1 MRVLR
6 LSLFAL
12 VWIFQAWPLYAQS
25 AIVRPASPI
34 SLLGISDSNSPMHW
48 NAQGRLVIFQSD
60 GMPIRTEGP
69 SLTEQGRVRAVR
81 FYSYEHAPLWIE
93 ATWVSPEGTI
103 YAWYHHEQFL
113 HCDSLPLSQP
123 VIGALR
129 SDDDGLTFH
138 DLGIVLSPGE
148 DADCNAQNGYFGG
161 GHGDFTV
168 IADPKGEY
176 LYFLFSNY
184 SGPVERQGVAVA
196 RMAVADRDNPVGFVS
211 KFANGGWESP
221 GVGGEVSPVYA
232 ASRSWSEYDTDALW
246 GPSVHWNTHLERFVI
261 VMSHACCQPGW
272 PQEGLYVAFA
282 PELADPASWTQPVKL
297 IDKVGWYPMVV
308 GSTDKVAGQR
318 ARLFTGSI
326 SDWEIEFYP

>member
-1 MRVLR
+1 MRVFS
-6 LSLFAL
+6 LSLFAML
-12 VWIFQAWPLYAQS
+12 WYCQAWTSYAQS

-48 NAQGRLVIFQSD
+48 NANGNLVIFQSD

-69 SLTEQGRVRAVR
+69 SLTEQGRVRAAR
-81 FYSYEHAPLWIE
+81 FYSYERTPMWIE

-113 HCDSLPLSQP
+113 NCDSLPLSQP

-138 DLGIVLSPGE
+138 DLGIVLSPAE
-148 DADCNAQNGYFGG
+148 EPNCNAQNGYFGG

-176 LYFLFSNY
+176 LYFVFSNY
-184 SGPVERQGVAVA
+184 SGPAERHGVAVA
-196 RMAVADRDNPVGFVS
+196 RMAIADRDNPVGFVY
-211 KFANGGWESP
+211 KFFDSAWESP
-221 GVGGEVSPVYA
+221 GLGGELTPVYA
-232 ASRSWSEYDTDALW
+232 ASTGWGEYDTNALW
-246 GPSVHWNTHLERFVI
+246 GPSIHWNVHLNKYVI
-261 VMSHACCQPGW
+261 VMNHACCTQGW
-272 PQEGLYVAFA
+272 PQEGLYVAYA
-282 PELADPASWTQPVKL
+282 GELADPSTWTQPQKL
-297 IDKVGWYPMVV
+297 IDGVGWYPMVV
-308 GSTDKVAGQR
+308 GYTDKIAGQT

-326 SDWEIEFYP
+326 SNWEIEFYP